1 MSVVVRT
8 PEGKI
13 MSMIKGADSILIP
26 LLDSG
31 QDQLIEKISK
41 DLDEYAN
48 EGLRTLILAQKEID
62 PVFFANWDMQWQEAI
77 KLKGEAKE
85 NMLETLSKQIEVGYE
100 LIGCSAIEDKLQDD
114 VGEVIHDIKEAG
126 VKFWVLTGDKPET
139 AINIGFSC
147 QLLDQD
153 MEIFEINEIRT
164 K

>member
-1 MSVVVRT
+1 MTFRTRDAENHAVVYNKYTGQEKKYEVLNVMEFTSARKRMSVVVRT

-62 PVFFANWDMQWQEAI
+62 PVFFANWDMQWQEAM

-85 NMLETLSKQIEVGYE
+85 NMFETLSKQIEVGYE
-100 LIGCSAIEDKLQDD
+100 LIGCSAIEDKL
-114 VGEVIHDIKEAG
+114 
-126 VKFWVLTGDKPET
+126 
-139 AINIGFSC
+139 
-147 QLLDQD
+147 
-153 MEIFEINEIRT
+153 
-164 K
+164 